1 MRARKKAAACD
12 EAKERGGGG
21 IYTQLD
27 CFAFDYNSAEE
38 DKLLLLQQQNSYV
51 ESQLMKNSSHFPPPT
66 PLKK

>member
-12 EAKERGGGG
+12 EAKERGGG

-51 ESQLMKNSSHFPPPT
+51 ESQLMKNSSHSPTPPP
-66 PLKK
+66 